1 MYGLLFQLPQFFS
14 VFRVTE
20 PRDIGYMLFVMMIGM
35 VVAAPLGGQLT
46 DRIGAR
52 SAALLG
58 SVLLLTGV
66 GLLWGID
73 SFESPQGAM
82 PALLMSGLGLGLCN
96 APAQSASMS
105 AVEPGQVGMA
115 AGVSSTMRYLGG
127 ILSILVLGAVLGD
140 DQIVSVARHTV
151 MIQLFTITIGLS
163 ALMSLWLPGATVAT
177 AKSP

>member
-1 MYGLLFQLPQFFS
+1 
-14 VFRVTE
+14 
-20 PRDIGYMLFVMMIGM
+20 
-35 VVAAPLGGQLT
+35 
-46 DRIGAR
+46 
-52 SAALLG
+52 
-58 SVLLLTGV
+58 
-66 GLLWGID
+66 
-73 SFESPQGAM
+73 
-82 PALLMSGLGLGLCN
+82 
-96 APAQSASMS
+96 
-105 AVEPGQVGMA
+105 MA